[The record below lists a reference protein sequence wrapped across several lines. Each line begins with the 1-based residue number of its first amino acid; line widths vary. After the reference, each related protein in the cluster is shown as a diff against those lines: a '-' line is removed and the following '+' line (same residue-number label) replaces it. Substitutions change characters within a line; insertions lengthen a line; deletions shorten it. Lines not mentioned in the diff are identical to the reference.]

1 MLAGQRTCSGAGS
14 AAAAD
19 AATTCEADARVRGV
33 RSRTGTVIGQGR
45 AGPDHVVQGGGD
57 RVGGDREGGA
67 DPAVEPLGHRRG
79 PGDRV
84 ADPARDA
91 DGADAG

>member
-1 MLAGQRTCSGAGS
+1 MLASQRTCSGAGS

-19 AATTCEADARVRGV
+19 VATTCEADARVRRV

-67 DPAVEPLGHRRG
+67 DLAVEPLGHRRG
-79 PGDRV
+79 AGDRV

-91 DGADAG
+91 GGPDAG